1 MDKEKNIKKNKPGM
15 ADMGPL
21 EYLPVA
27 LVMFDN
33 SRIYYFNK
41 KASEILK
48 LPKTIDLTK
57 VDPYSF
63 VVPEFRNRTKKI
75 NKEILQG
82 AEFPPIELKIQDKK
96 DKVIDVEAKSNRTVF
111 NGKKVV
117 QSVFHVISDRK
128 KQHEELVESNQV
140 LDLIGQNNTDI
151 IFKYDFEPEEKY
163 VYISDSVKKVLGYD
177 PKEFYK
183 NKDFYLKIIHPD
195 DLYKIPSNKKKYIA
209 SKEKNKSSLV
219 RYLKKDKTYAWIET
233 DYSLIKDKKG
243 KPISLLG
250 ICRNV
255 NKLKL
260 KEEELNQKWS
270 NYQELLNESPIA
282 FFIHKDGVCLMCN
295 KAAVKILKTRSEQQV
310 LGKYLINYIV
320 PEQRAMALV
329 RLKQSNQGKEHDF
342 INYKII
348 NAKGKIVDI
357 ELKTVPVKYNGEQ
370 CVLTIMNDVSN
381 KGVFEKERIRAEIA
395 EEHNKSLIREIELR
409 KKIEKK
415 LIENERQLTNQA
427 AKLRAIF
434 ESSSHLVWTINN
446 KMELTYYNQNFADV
460 FKNKYK
466 ADPVIGEKA
475 YDTISKEYRETY
487 KDLWVPLYE
496 EVLKGKQIIFERQD
510 IDNDQSEIFR
520 EVYLNPITN
529 ENGEVFEIACL
540 AHDITDNKRNEQQ
553 ILEQSSRLKAIF
565 ESGTQLMWTV
575 NKHLA
580 FTSFNTNF
588 YHAIHDLY
596 GIYPEINKN
605 LHRPQKPFATAE
617 YHTFW
622 TVKYEMALSGMPVE
636 FMTERTNTKG
646 QKIFRQMFLHPI
658 YNQNNEVI
666 EVSAMGIDITEK
678 VLNEHKIINQS
689 AKLNAIFNGS
699 SHYIW
704 TVDRSNRL
712 TSFNRNYSKLIKEIY
727 GIYPEEGLVLNRG
740 KMIED
745 KDYNYWWDNHYTET
759 FKGKTHNFEI
769 EIIDLLGNKIYLEVF
784 LNPIYDKDNHVTEI
798 SGIAHNITEKN
809 LNREKITQSLNEKEV
824 LLKEVHHRVKN
835 NMQVISSILNL
846 QSSYVKD
853 EYALGLLKE
862 SQNRIKTMAYI
873 HESLYQNKTFTSIN
887 FSEYISTLTNNIL
900 QSYAAATQKVRLVLE
915 VQKVIL
921 NLDTSIPAGLII
933 NELVTNSIK
942 HAFTGANDG
951 IILINLHTKNNAL
964 FLEVSD
970 NGKGFPKEVDFK
982 NTNSL
987 GLQLVNTLIEQLNGT
1002 VELTEN
1008 KYKGTSFFINF
1019 PM

>member
-1 MDKEKNIKKNKPGM
+1 MARTSRTKNKENAETPT
-15 ADMGPL
+15 AALDQ
-21 EYLPVA
+21 LPVA
-27 LVMFDN
+27 LVIFDD
-33 SRIYYFNK
+33 SEIYYLNTRAAKILGLPAKTDLK
-41 KASEILK
+41 KIDPYFFIAPDFKERTRKVSRDILK
-48 LPKTIDLTK
+48 GK
-57 VDPYSF
+57 
-63 VVPEFRNRTKKI
+63 
-75 NKEILQG
+75 
-82 AEFPPIELKIQDKK
+82 EFPPIELKVQDKK
-96 DKVIDVEAKSNRTVF
+96 GRVMDVEAKSNRITF
-111 NGKKVV
+111 NGKKAV
-117 QSVFHVISDRK
+117 QSVFYVISERK
-128 KQHEELVESNQV
+128 KQHEELVESHDI

-151 IFKYDFEPEEKY
+151 IFKYDFTPEEKY
-163 VYISDSVKKVLGYD
+163 VYISDSVKKILGYD

-183 NKDFYLKIIHPD
+183 DRNFYKKIIHPD
-195 DLYKIPSNKKKYIA
+195 DRHKVPTSTKEYIA
-209 SKEKNKSSLV
+209 SKEKHKSSLI
-219 RYLKKDKTYAWIET
+219 RYLKKDKSYAWIEA
-233 DYSLIKDKKG
+233 DYSLIKDSKG
-243 KPISLLG
+243 KAISLLG
-250 ICRNV
+250 ICRDV
-255 NKLKL
+255 NDLKQ
-260 KEEELNQKWS
+260 KEEELNQKWI
-270 NYQELLNESPIA
+270 NYYELLNESPIA
-282 FFIHKDGVCLMCN
+282 FFIHKDGYCQMCN
-295 KAAVKILKTRSEQQV
+295 KAALKILKLSFEKQV
-310 LGKYLINYIV
+310 LGKDLISYIV
-320 PEQRAMALV
+320 PEQRPRSLA
-329 RLKQSNQGKEHDF
+329 RLKQSLAGKEHDF
-342 INYKII
+342 INYKITTS
-348 NAKGKIVDI
+348 KGDLVDI
-357 ELKTVPVKYNGEQ
+357 ELKTVPVKFNGEQ
-370 CVLTIMNDVSN
+370 CVLTIMNDISG
-381 KGVFEKERIRAEIA
+381 KIVFEKERIRAEIA

-415 LIENERQLTNQA
+415 LIEHEKQLMNQA
-427 AKLRAIF
+427 AKLTAIF
-434 ESSSHLVWTINN
+434 ESSSHLVWTVNN
-446 KMELTYYNQNFADV
+446 SLELTYFNQNFANV
-460 FKNKYK
+460 FRNNYNVE
-466 ADPVIGEKA
+466 PVIGEKA
-475 YDTISKEYRETY
+475 FETIDKVFKQSYKE
-487 KDLWVPLYE
+487 LWVPLYE
-496 EVLKGKQIIFERQD
+496 EVLKGKQIIFERKD
-510 IDNDQSEIFR
+510 SDLNGNEIVR
-520 EVYLNPITN
+520 EVYLNPIKN
-529 ENGEVFEIACL
+529 EKGEVFEIACL
-540 AHDITDNKRNEQQ
+540 AHDISDNKRNEQQ

-596 GIYPEINKN
+596 GVYPEINQN
-605 LHRPQKPFATAE
+605 LQRPQKPYATAE

-622 TVKYEMALSGMPVE
+622 KGKYETALSGKPVE

-678 VLNEHKIINQS
+678 VLNEHKIMNQS

-704 TVDRSNRL
+704 TVDRQNRL
-712 TSFNRNYSKLIKEIY
+712 TSFNRNYSKLIREIY

-740 KMIED
+740 KKIDD
-745 KDYNYWWDNHYTET
+745 KDYNYWWDNHYSET
-759 FKGKTHNFEI
+759 FKGKPHNFEI
-769 EIIDLLGNKIYLEVF
+769 EIIDLNGNKIFLEVF
-784 LNPIYDKDNHVTEI
+784 LNPIYDKDNNVTEI
-798 SGIAHNITEKN
+798 SGIAHNVTEKN

-900 QSYAAATQKVRLVLE
+900 QSYAATTQKVRLVLE
-915 VQKVIL
+915 IQKVIL

-942 HAFTGANDG
+942 HAFAGRNDG
-951 IILINLHTKNNAL
+951 IILINLHTKNNTL

-987 GLQLVNTLIEQLNGT
+987 GLQLVNTLIEQLNGNI
-1002 VELTEN
+1002 ELTGN
-1008 KYKGTSFFINF
+1008 KYGGTSFYINF

>member
-1 MDKEKNIKKNKPGM
+1 MHKN
-15 ADMGPL
+15 
-21 EYLPVA
+21 
-27 LVMFDN
+27 
-33 SRIYYFNK
+33 
-41 KASEILK
+41 
-48 LPKTIDLTK
+48 
-57 VDPYSF
+57 
-63 VVPEFRNRTKKI
+63 
-75 NKEILQG
+75 
-82 AEFPPIELKIQDKK
+82 
-96 DKVIDVEAKSNRTVF
+96 
-111 NGKKVV
+111 
-117 QSVFHVISDRK
+117 
-128 KQHEELVESNQV
+128 
-140 LDLIGQNNTDI
+140 
-151 IFKYDFEPEEKY
+151 
-163 VYISDSVKKVLGYD
+163 
-177 PKEFYK
+177 
-183 NKDFYLKIIHPD
+183 
-195 DLYKIPSNKKKYIA
+195 
-209 SKEKNKSSLV
+209 
-219 RYLKKDKTYAWIET
+219 
-233 DYSLIKDKKG
+233 
-243 KPISLLG
+243 G
-250 ICRNV
+250 IC
-255 NKLKL
+255 
-260 KEEELNQKWS
+260 Q
-270 NYQELLNESPIA
+270 
-282 FFIHKDGVCLMCN
+282 MCN
-295 KAAVKILKTRSEQQV
+295 KSAVKILGLRSEQQV
-310 LGKYLINYIV
+310 LGKDLLNYIV
-320 PEQRAMALV
+320 PEQRARSLS
-329 RLKQSNQGKEHDF
+329 RLKESTEGKELDF
-342 INYKII
+342 ISYKIV
-348 NAKGKIVDI
+348 NAKGKTVDI
-357 ELKTVPVKYNGEQ
+357 ELKTVPVKYNGGQ
-370 CVLTIMNDVSN
+370 CVLTIMNDVSG
-381 KGVFEKERIRAEIA
+381 KAVFEKERIRAEIA

-415 LIENERQLTNQA
+415 LIENEKQLMNQA
-427 AKLRAIF
+427 AKLTAIF

-446 KMELTYYNQNFADV
+446 KLELTYFNQNFANV
-460 FKNKYK
+460 FRHNYNV
-466 ADPVIGEKA
+466 DPVIGEKA
-475 YDTISKEYRETY
+475 YDAIAKEYRKVY
-487 KDLWVPLYE
+487 KDLWTPLYE
-496 EVLKGKQIIFERQD
+496 EVLKGKQIIFERKD
-510 IDNDQSEIFR
+510 TDDDNNEIVR
-520 EVYLNPITN
+520 EVYLNPIIN

-540 AHDITDNKRNEQQ
+540 AHDITDNKRNEKQ

-575 NKHLA
+575 NRNLA

-596 GIYPEINKN
+596 GVYPEINKN
-605 LHRPQKPFATAE
+605 LHRPQKPFATSE

-622 TVKYEMALSGMPVE
+622 TGKYEIALSGKPVE

-658 YNQNNEVI
+658 YDQNNQVI

-704 TVDRSNRL
+704 TVDKGNRL
-712 TSFNRNYSKLIKEIY
+712 TSFNRNYSKLIREIY

-740 KMIED
+740 KMIDD

-769 EIIDLLGNKIYLEVF
+769 EIIDLNGNKIYLEVF
-784 LNPIYDKDNHVTEI
+784 LNPIYDKDNNVTEI

-915 VQKVIL
+915 IQKVIL

-942 HAFTGANDG
+942 HAFSGANDG
-951 IILINLHTKNNAL
+951 IILINLYTKNNTL

-1002 VELTEN
+1002 IELTES
-1008 KYKGTSFFINF
+1008 KYGGTSFFINF